1 MPARATPIDLPAVG
15 RVNAEI
21 ADAIMAEI
29 GGAAEIARHLHTI
42 MREAVIVNSKGI
54 EATDYR
60 TRLAA
65 AQLALHY
72 VVGKPVERQQ
82 ILTANVGPTDSDL
95 IERLAHSPALRA
107 AIRDAVEA
115 AEKTSV

>member
-1 MPARATPIDLPAVG
+1 MADADLTIQPSQAL
-15 RVNAEI
+15 AAALDAKIPDSKI
-21 ADAIMAEI
+21 ADVLELAMTANQVERD
-29 GGAAEIARHLHTI
+29 GTVRPDH
-42 MREAVIVNSKGI
+42 K
-54 EATDYR
+54 

-65 AQLALHY
+65 AQVALAYRH
-72 VVGKPVERQQ
+72 GRPIERQQ
-82 ILTANVGPTDSDL
+82 IITANVGPTDSDL